1 MRTIPID
8 KFERIGCQT
17 ILNHKDYVNNY
28 VNAKNIAK
36 ERIVSDIVRKMTD
49 FIKVSETET
58 PLGVKLS
65 VDILFVNFKD
75 LDNYEND
82 KT

>member
-1 MRTIPID
+1 MRTIPTD

-17 ILNHKDYVNNY
+17 ILNHKDYVIESY
-28 VNAKNIAK
+28 CKIAK
-36 ERIVSDIVRKMTD
+36 ERIVSEIVKKITDI
-49 FIKVSETET
+49 IKVSETET

-82 KT
+82 KV